1 MTLNNLLEKIP
12 LALKP
17 FLPQLQRTF
26 AKSLADTGSDTLRS
40 RAAKALGTLLTLKP
54 RVDPLIAELVT
65 GMKTSDSGVRN
76 AMLKALY
83 EVVSKAGENMSDTSR
98 NSILGLIDSDAAE
111 ANDATIITSARLL
124 GALVKN
130 MPPIDA
136 QPLIKNRAL
145 TTRFT
150 PASIL
155 YLNSILLESPSSLLS
170 TFPQETS
177 AVIVQGI
184 AHKLP
189 AISENAVLAAGKF
202 LLQPASTTETNG
214 LNFETS
220 KSIFESLAAVVP
232 PGNASDTR
240 RLSLVVLRTVARH
253 NQPLVRPHLPLLA
266 PPVFAS
272 VRDMVIP
279 VKLSAEGAFLA
290 LFDVVENESVVFDKY
305 ISGPGAGS
313 LPAAQKKSMQ
323 DYFKR
328 VALRLAGQARERL
341 EAEGGAKGSLG
352 LGSDEVED
360 EREVWA
366 VGKVELGNVFENE

>member
-1 MTLNNLLEKIP
+1 MLTLNHLLEKIP
-12 LALKP
+12 AALKP

-26 AKSLADTGSDTLRS
+26 AKSLADTGSDVLRS

-54 RVDPLIAELVT
+54 RVDPLIAELVSGT
-65 GMKTSDSGVRN
+65 KTSDSGVRN

-83 EVVSKAGENMSDTSR
+83 EVVSKAGENISETSR

-111 ANDATIITSARLL
+111 ADDATTITNARLL
-124 GALVKN
+124 GALIKN
-130 MPPIDA
+130 LPPTDA

-150 PASIL
+150 PATIL
-155 YLNSILLESPSSLLS
+155 NLNSIIVESPSSLLS
-170 TFPQETS
+170 NSSQETS
-177 AVIVQGI
+177 AVIAQGI
-184 AHKLP
+184 SHKLP

-202 LLQPASTTETNG
+202 LLRPSNTDAPGAT
-214 LNFETS
+214 FETS
-220 KSIFESLAAVVP
+220 KPLFEALAAVVP
-232 PGNASDTR
+232 SGNASDTR

-253 NQPLVRPHLPLLA
+253 NQPLVRPHLSLLA
-266 PPVFAS
+266 PPIFAS
-272 VRDMVIP
+272 VRDIVIP

-290 LFDVVENESVVFDKY
+290 LFDVVESESTVFDKY
-305 ISGPGAGS
+305 ISGSGAES

-360 EREVWA
+360 EKEVWA
-366 VGKVELGNVFENE
+366 VGKVELGNVFESD